1 MYQRNAIVKRY
12 PEILAGIYIEVENG
26 IVVQSVGFVV
36 VPYYLEIVEIDSIN
50 TIFDGSYD

>member
-12 PEILAGIYIEVENG
+12 PEILTVIYIEVENG